1 MTINVCVPAL
11 MLWVSSVAHP
21 PSLWPMVHP
30 PSGSLV
36 GQDLK
41 IRAHHRH
48 RLSRAHSFPDS
59 PSRAQIPWA
68 WPEPRS
74 RSLWKRR

>member
-21 PSLWPMVHP
+21 SSLWPMVHP

-59 PSRAQIPWA
+59 PSRGTGTVGMARAQ
-68 WPEPRS
+68 E
-74 RSLWKRR
+74 